1 MDPKNEIRSMEGVTL
16 FLSRW
21 AWLDGCTGGR
31 GRIAGWTTANAR
43 PPQESPRVRQGRG
56 RERLPGPSSRFAG
69 VGWQLWCRASTVR
82 SAAMRRRPGDMGNGR
97 GLFTTRATKRSSLP
111 RAGVRFLRAPSPAR
125 AATTGIPMPSTA
137 PHGHSNPPVVAHRLA
152 AAMKGT
158 SLKPEGARGGGSTGD
173 LASGN
178 NATRSVDSG
187 DATPSPNG
195 IEPDWNQR
203 ARGRAVRAGARG

>member
-43 PPQESPRVRQGRG
+43 PPKK
-56 RERLPGPSSRFAG
+56 RLPGPMSRFAG

-82 SAAMRRRPGDMGNGR
+82 SAAMRRRPGDMGDGR

-158 SLKPEGARGGGSTGD
+158 SLKPEEGMGGGALRGTWP
-173 LASGN
+173 LATTQLG
-178 NATRSVDSG
+178 VW
-187 DATPSPNG
+187 
-195 IEPDWNQR
+195 IQR
-203 ARGRAVRAGARG
+203 ARGKPSAPARGLGPIIPG